1 MIKKNSITYF
11 LSALVLTLSLVSCKK
26 ETNNGSKLQDNTSFP
41 TPIAN
46 FAPQS
51 MIDSLRAVGAK
62 VYAGSTPNIVNG
74 IYFMHPDSCI
84 YDNSPGNLT
93 GIIFSDYNFKF
104 SNQDNNLFTIGVE
117 QKSLP
122 AGILS
127 STPVSSYISGNGN
140 DFSIFIL
147 RTVTPSGITVQQ
159 FNVLSGT
166 LTPDGIQNFQNTL
179 YIRSKVNDPNNTI
192 APAGTIRLFIN
203 GASGLAINSTAF

>member
-11 LSALVLTLSLVSCKK
+11 LGALVITLLLFSCKK
-26 ETNNGSKLQDNTSFP
+26 ETNNDPKIPDDKTFP

-46 FAPQS
+46 IAPQS

-74 IYFMHPDSCI
+74 IYLMHPDSCI
-84 YDNSPGNLT
+84 YDNSPGNFKGT
-93 GIIFSDYNFKF
+93 IFSDYKFKF
-104 SNQDNNLFTIGVE
+104 SNQDNNLFTIAVG
-117 QKSLP
+117 QKAIP
-122 AGILS
+122 AGTLS
-127 STPVSSYISGNGN
+127 ATPVSTYISGNGN

-166 LTPDGIQNFQNTL
+166 LTPNGIQNLQNTL
-179 YIRSKVNDPNNTI
+179 YIRSKGNDPNNTI
-192 APAGTIRLFIN
+192 APAGTIRLFVN
-203 GASGLAINSTAF
+203 GASGLAVNSTDF